1 MRYTLNYTL
10 TLLCALFFTVEAFAT
25 APERD
30 YAAEVN
36 PFIGTANYGTTN
48 PGAIVPH
55 GMMSVVP
62 FNVTGSELN
71 RYDKDYTWWS
81 TPYDCRN
88 RFMVG
93 FAHGSLS
100 GVGCPELGGII
111 TMPTVGDICPNRAAH
126 GSEYTDE
133 VAEAGY
139 YATTYTRYGIR
150 AEATATTRAAV
161 ERYTFTEGGEANILI
176 DMGTALSNE
185 SGAMIRRVSD
195 TEVEGMRLMGT
206 FCYNAQAVFP
216 VYFVARISQPATR
229 CGYWKLQPEMTGIE
243 AQWSG
248 DSGQYKLYERYSRE
262 MMGNDVGFYFSLGE
276 VAPGTSVEIKVGIS
290 YTSIENARRNLD
302 AEVGNTTFDEVRSA
316 ARARWNEALGRI
328 RVEGGSDNDR
338 TIFYTALY
346 HSLIHPNILSDV
358 NGEYPA
364 MESGSTALSTAGERY
379 TVFSLWDT
387 YRNLHQLLTLVYP
400 EQQTDMLRSMVSM
413 SKEWGWLPRWELY
426 SRETYTM
433 EGDPAIPVI
442 VDSYFKGLRDFDVD
456 AAYEAMVRSA
466 TTESSKNPI
475 RPDIDPYIERGYIPV
490 GWYAADMSG
499 DNSVSHALEYYV
511 ADHALA
517 KMARERGD
525 NALAETL
532 ERRAEGWRNYY
543 SKESGTM
550 RPRMMD
556 GSFITPF
563 DPKDGANFSNTE
575 GFHEGSAWNYT
586 FFVPHNIE
594 GLMKVMG
601 GAKSFTKRL
610 WSVFEDG
617 HYDPTNEPDI
627 AYPYLFSRVRGEE
640 WRTQYLVD
648 KLLDEYY
655 STAAAGIPGNDDTG
669 TMSAWAV
676 FSMMGLYPD
685 CPGEPYYTL
694 TAPRFDRVE
703 MDTAVGTIVIEAQR
717 ETDDDT
723 IIERMW
729 LGGKPLSKYRI
740 SHDELMK
747 NKQIILK
754 LKPNE
759 NI

>member
-1 MRYTLNYTL
+1 M
-10 TLLCALFFTVEAFAT
+10 ASAT
-25 APERD
+25 SPERD
-30 YAAEVN
+30 YAAEVD

-71 RYDKDYTWWS
+71 RYDKDLTWWS
-81 TPYDCRN
+81 TPYDRRN
-88 RFMVG
+88 SFMVG

-100 GVGCPELGGII
+100 GVGCPDLGGII
-111 TMPTVGDICPNRAAH
+111 TMPTVGDILPNRAEH
-126 GSEYTDE
+126 GSEYKDE

-150 AEATATTRAAV
+150 AEATATTRSSV
-161 ERYTFTEGGEANILI
+161 ERYTFTEGGEANILV
-176 DMGTALSNE
+176 DLGTALSNE
-185 SGAMIRRVSD
+185 SGAMIRRVSNS
-195 TEVEGMRLMGT
+195 EVEGMRLMGT

-216 VYFVARISQPATR
+216 VYFVARISQPAAE
-229 CGYWKLQPEMTGIE
+229 CGYWKLQPEMSGIE

-248 DSGQYKLYERYSRE
+248 DSGRYKLYERYSRE
-262 MMGNDVGFYFSLGE
+262 MMGNDIGFYFSLGE
-276 VAPGTSVEIKVGIS
+276 VAPGTSVELKVGIS
-290 YTSIENARRNLD
+290 YVSIENARRNLE
-302 AEVGNTTFDEVRSA
+302 AEVGSSTFDEVRNM
-316 ARARWNEALGRI
+316 ARGAWNEALGRI
-328 RVEGGSDNDR
+328 RVEGGSDDDR

-346 HSLIHPNILSDV
+346 HALIHPNILSDV

-364 MESGSTALSTAGERY
+364 MESGSTALSTEGERY

-400 EQQTDMLRSMVSM
+400 EQQTDMLRSMVAM

-466 TTESSKNPI
+466 TTEGAKNPI
-475 RPDIDPYIERGYIPV
+475 RRDIDPYIERGYIPV
-490 GWYAADMSG
+490 GWFAADMSG

-511 ADHALA
+511 ADHALS

-525 NALAETL
+525 NTLADVL

-563 DPKDGANFSNTE
+563 DPKDGANFSNTV

-586 FFVPHNIE
+586 FFVPHNIDA
-594 GLMKVMG
+594 LMKVMG
-601 GAKSFTKRL
+601 GPKRFTQRL
-610 WSVFEDG
+610 WSIFEEG

-648 KLLDEYY
+648 RLLDDYY
-655 STAAAGIPGNDDTG
+655 STEAAGIPGNDDTG

-676 FSMMGLYPD
+676 FSMIGLYPD

-694 TAPRFDRVE
+694 TSPRFDRVE
-703 MDTAVGTIVIEAQR
+703 IDTAEGTILIEAQR
-717 ETDDDT
+717 TTDDDS

-729 LGGKPLSKYRI
+729 LGGKPLTKYRI

-747 NKQIILK
+747 NRQIILK